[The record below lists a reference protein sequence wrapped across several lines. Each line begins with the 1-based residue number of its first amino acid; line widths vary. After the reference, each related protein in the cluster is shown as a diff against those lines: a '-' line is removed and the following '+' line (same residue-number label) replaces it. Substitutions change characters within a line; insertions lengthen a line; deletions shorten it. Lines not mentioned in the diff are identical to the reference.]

1 MKKQIKKHIEMQCI
15 GIIGKKLPKGLNKL
29 LTSKDKSLK
38 IFKPEVLGYDNL
50 IEILQR
56 KRISTLYSFKRVGD
70 TLAKQLFD
78 HGITVIRL
86 QSKEQKVEN
95 KLSLEVTFIPLHKPK
110 NRSTQIIS
118 YN

>member
-15 GIIGKKLPKGLNKL
+15 GIIGKQLPKGLNKL
-29 LTSKDKSLK
+29 LASKDKSLK

-56 KRISTLYSFKRVGD
+56 KRISTLYSFKEVSS

-78 HGITVIRL
+78 HSITVIRL
-86 QSKEQKVEN
+86 QSKEKKSRQ
-95 KLSLEVTFIPLHKPK
+95 
-110 NRSTQIIS
+110 QIIIEGNFYTS
-118 YN
+118 P